1 MSDTATATLGD
12 QVAPPAP
19 SRSGG
24 LLSVR
29 NGLLLL
35 GLVLLLIAPIFVEE
49 FWLRTVFAACGAII
63 GAIGLTGVLI
73 LVAVLL
79 GAALGGLLIGVKKF
93 RARYNLEPIPDS
105 EAFRIT

>member
-1 MSDTATATLGD
+1 MLFAVQAQPVMVRVIETPAKSTSVGD
-12 QVAPPAP
+12 
-19 SRSGG
+19 
-24 LLSVR
+24 
-29 NGLLLL
+29 
-35 GLVLLLIAPIFVEE
+35 VL
-49 FWLRTVFAACGAII
+49 I

>member
-1 MSDTATATLGD
+1 MLFALLAQPVIVRVIETPVKSTSVGD
-12 QVAPPAP
+12 
-19 SRSGG
+19 
-24 LLSVR
+24 
-29 NGLLLL
+29 
-35 GLVLLLIAPIFVEE
+35 VL
-49 FWLRTVFAACGAII
+49 I